1 MDSSLLDTSI
11 ILSEKLQGVTGCTS
25 IPLMLWLSFLS
36 QRYSTL
42 GGSLKFCQGSGWF
55 CMRFHFFIKASFIID
70 TKGWFCTTKGNISFP
85 SLLFCFRRAAFLS
98 VSFTSNSN
106 FSLKIV
112 WLASSIKR
120 FSNLKYLVLRGV
132 CS

>member
-42 GGSLKFCQGSGWF
+42 GGSLKFCQGSGCL
-55 CMRFHFFIKASFIID
+55 CMRFHFFIKASFIVD
-70 TKGWFCTTKGNISFP
+70 TKGWYCVPKGNISFS
-85 SLLFCFRRAAFLS
+85 SLLFRFRRAAFLWVLLLIAIFLS
-98 VSFTSNSN
+98 K
-106 FSLKIV
+106 LCGY
-112 WLASSIKR
+112 LLSIKR
-120 FSNLKYLVLRGV
+120 FWNLKYLVLRGV